1 MPGLPTKTVF
11 SRGGKLGLTEER
23 GMNEN
28 DLEGKHKR
36 RRKKENVKP

>member
-1 MPGLPTKTVF
+1 MPGHPTETVF

-28 DLEGKHKR
+28 DLEENTKEEGK
-36 RRKKENVKP
+36 KKI